1 MVMTDPIAD
10 YLTRVR
16 NANTAMKK
24 SVDIPASNIKV
35 SLSQILKDEGFIKD
49 FEVIKEEETVKKNIR
64 VYLKYD
70 QKTRVIS
77 GLKRISKPSL
87 RVYVGKEDI
96 PKVLGGL
103 GVAVLSTSQGIMTDK
118 KARREGMGG
127 EVLCY
132 VW

>member
-10 YLTRVR
+10 FLTRVR

-24 SVDIPASNIKV
+24 SVDIPASNIKL
-35 SLSQILKDEGFIKD
+35 SLTQILKDEGFIKD
-49 FEVIKEEETVKKNIR
+49 YEVIKEEETVKKNIR

>member
-35 SLSQILKDEGFIKD
+35 SLTQILKDEGFIKD
-49 FEVIKEEETVKKNIR
+49 FEVISEQDSVKKNIR

>member
-24 SVDIPASNIKV
+24 SVDIPASNIKL

>member
-24 SVDIPASNIKV
+24 SVDIPKSSIKEA
-35 SLSQILKDEGFIKD
+35 LSRILKEEGFIND
-49 FEVIKEEETVKKNIR
+49 FEVIKEEGTVKENIR
-64 VYLKYD
+64 VYLRYD
-70 QKTRVIS
+70 KKTRVIS

-87 RVYVGKEDI
+87 RVYVGKDEI

-103 GVAVLSTSQGIMTDK
+103 GVAILSTSKGIMTDK
-118 KARREGMGG
+118 MARREGMGG

>member
-24 SVDIPASNIKV
+24 SVDIPKSVIKE
-35 SLSQILKDEGFIKD
+35 SMSRILKEEGFINGY
-49 FEVIKEEETVKKNIR
+49 EIIKEEGSVKENIR

-103 GVAVLSTSQGIMTDK
+103 GVAVLSTSKGIMTDK
-118 KARREGMGG
+118 EARRDGMGG
-127 EVLCY
+127 ESSHR
-132 VW
+132 

>member
-10 YLTRVR
+10 FLTRVR

-49 FEVIKEEETVKKNIR
+49 FEIIKEEETVKKNIR

-118 KARREGMGG
+118 KARRDGMGG

>member
-10 YLTRVR
+10 FLTRVR

-24 SVDIPASNIKV
+24 SVDIPNSNIKV
-35 SLSQILKDEGFIKD
+35 SLSRILKDEGFIKD
-49 FEVIKEEETVKKNIR
+49 YEVITEEDSVKKNIR

-70 QKTRVIS
+70 NKTRVIS

-87 RVYVGKEDI
+87 RVYVGKNDI

-103 GVAVLSTSQGIMTDK
+103 GVAILSTSKGVMTDK

>member
-10 YLTRVR
+10 FLTRVR

-24 SVDIPASNIKV
+24 SVDIPNSNMKV
-35 SLSQILKDEGFIKD
+35 SLSQILKDGGFIKD
-49 FEVIKEEETVKKNIR
+49 YEVIADQDSVKKNIR

-70 QKTRVIS
+70 NKTRVIS

-87 RVYVGKEDI
+87 RVYVGKDEI

-103 GVAVLSTSQGIMTDK
+103 GVAILSTSKGVMTDK

>member
-10 YLTRVR
+10 FLTRVR

-24 SVDIPASNIKV
+24 SVDIPNSNIKAAM
-35 SLSQILKDEGFIKD
+35 SQILKDEGFIKD
-49 FEVIKEEETVKKNIR
+49 FEVVSEADSVKKNIR

-87 RVYVGKEDI
+87 RVYVGKDEV

-103 GVAVLSTSQGIMTDK
+103 GVAILSTSKGIMTDK

>member
-24 SVDIPASNIKV
+24 SVDIPKSVIKE
-35 SLSQILKDEGFIKD
+35 SMSRILKEEGFINGY
-49 FEVIKEEETVKKNIR
+49 EIIKEEGSVKENIR

-103 GVAVLSTSQGIMTDK
+103 GVAVLSTSKGIMTDK
-118 KARREGMGG
+118 EARRDGMGG

>member
-1 MVMTDPIAD
+1 MVMTDTIAD
-10 YLTRVR
+10 FLTRVR
-16 NANTAMKK
+16 NANTAYKK
-24 SVDIPASNIKV
+24 SVDIPASNMKA
-35 SLSQILKDEGFIKD
+35 SLASILKEEGYIKD
-49 FEVIKEEETVKKNIR
+49 FEVVDGERAVHKNIR

-87 RVYVGKEDI
+87 RVYVGKDDI
-96 PKVLGGL
+96 PRVLGGL
-103 GVAVLSTSQGIMTDK
+103 GVAILSTSKGVMSDK
-118 KARREGMGG
+118 NARREGVGG

>member
-10 YLTRVR
+10 FLTRVR
-16 NANTAMKK
+16 NANTAMKR

-35 SLSQILKDEGFIKD
+35 SMSQILKDEGFIKD

-70 QKTRVIS
+70 QKNRVIT

-103 GVAVLSTSQGIMTDK
+103 GVAVLSTSNGIMTDK

>member
-10 YLTRVR
+10 FLTRVR

-24 SVDIPASNIKV
+24 SVDIPNSNIKV
-35 SLSQILKDEGFIKD
+35 HLSEILKDEGFIKD
-49 FEVIKEEETVKKNIR
+49 FEVITEKDKIKKNIR
-64 VYLKYD
+64 IYLKYD
-70 QKTRVIS
+70 NKTRVIS

-87 RVYVGKEDI
+87 RVYVGKSDI

-103 GVAVLSTSQGIMTDK
+103 GVAIISTSKGVMTDK

>member
-16 NANTAMKK
+16 NANTAYKK
-24 SVDIPASNIKV
+24 SVDIPASNLKE
-35 SLSQILKDEGFIKD
+35 SMSRILKEEGFIKG
-49 FEVIKEEETVKKNIR
+49 FEVVNGDNPAKKTIR

-70 QKTRVIS
+70 KKTRVIS

-87 RVYVGKEDI
+87 RVYVGTEDV
-96 PKVLGGL
+96 PRVLGGF
-103 GVAVLSTSQGIMTDK
+103 GIAVLSTSKGIMTDK
-118 KARREGMGG
+118 SARKEGIGG
-127 EVLCY
+127 EVLYY

>member
-24 SVDIPASNIKV
+24 SVDIPASNIKL
-35 SLSQILKDEGFIKD
+35 SLTQILKDEGFIKD

>member
-10 YLTRVR
+10 FLTRVR
-16 NANTAMKK
+16 NANIAMKK
-24 SVDIPASNIKV
+24 SVDIPNSNIKA

-49 FEVIKEEETVKKNIR
+49 YEVITEEDSIKKNIR
-64 VYLKYD
+64 IYLKYD
-70 QKTRVIS
+70 NKTRVIS

-87 RVYVGKEDI
+87 RVYVGKNEI

-103 GVAVLSTSQGIMTDK
+103 GVAILSTSQGVMTDK
-118 KARREGMGG
+118 KARRDGMGG

>member
-10 YLTRVR
+10 FLTRVR

-24 SVDIPASNIKV
+24 SVDIPASNIKL
-35 SLSQILKDEGFIKD
+35 SLTQILKDEGFIKD
-49 FEVIKEEETVKKNIR
+49 FEVIKEEDTVKKNIR

-118 KARREGMGG
+118 KARRDGMGG

>member
-10 YLTRVR
+10 FLTRVR

-24 SVDIPASNIKV
+24 SVDIPASNIKL
-35 SLSQILKDEGFIKD
+35 SLTQILKDEGFIKD

>member
-10 YLTRVR
+10 FLTRVR

-35 SLSQILKDEGFIKD
+35 SLTQILKDEGFIKD

>member
-10 YLTRVR
+10 FLTRVR

-24 SVDIPASNIKV
+24 SVDIPASNIKL
-35 SLSQILKDEGFIKD
+35 SLTQILKDEGFIKD

-118 KARREGMGG
+118 KARRDGMGG

>member
-10 YLTRVR
+10 FLTRVR
-16 NANTAMKK
+16 NANIAMKK
-24 SVDIPASNIKV
+24 SVDIPNSNIKA
-35 SLSQILKDEGFIKD
+35 SLSQILKDEGFIED
-49 FEVIKEEETVKKNIR
+49 YEVITEEDSIKKNIR
-64 VYLKYD
+64 IYLKYD
-70 QKTRVIS
+70 NKTRVIS

-87 RVYVGKEDI
+87 RVYVGKNEI

-103 GVAVLSTSQGIMTDK
+103 GVAILSTSQGVMTDK
-118 KARREGMGG
+118 KARRDGMGG

>member
-10 YLTRVR
+10 FLTRVR

-35 SLSQILKDEGFIKD
+35 SLTKILKDEGFIKD
-49 FEVIKEEETVKKNIR
+49 FEVIKEEETVKSNIR